1 MAAWIH
7 RAADLIEDH
16 GPVPYVSVD
25 HHGGA
30 RSIPRALLREAPDV
44 AVIPHTH
51 GDGCTTHTLQ
61 VEETLAGLLGIEYG
75 TAYGFSLPLALSR
88 WCDAVA
94 DVAVIA
100 ARLHACA
107 EKLAG

>member
-7 RAADLIEDH
+7 RAADLIEAH
-16 GPVPYVSVD
+16 GPTPYVSVD
-25 HHGGA
+25 YYGGA
-30 RSIPRALLREAPDV
+30 KSIPRALLREAPESASV
-44 AVIPHTH
+44 PHTL
-51 GDGCTTHTLQ
+51 GDGSSTHMLQ
-61 VEETLAGLLGIEYG
+61 VEETLAELLGIEYG